1 MQVRLLK
8 FRAEFNLPLRQASL
22 PHAQS
27 LLSKIQEPKS
37 SAAKAVSSALSGKV
51 PKAQVEKL
59 ISREVVSDP
68 KVVSEI
74 VSAMGA
80 KTSIGPKQVQN
91 LKDAIETSKHYHSL
105 GLTSGKVR
113 MIHHFPFPFEKHTVK
128 HDAVVFDL
136 ETTPQEEAV
145 LLRLRGAR
153 PTPGA
158 AYLSASVFG
167 DTMRINTIQHN
178 LNELGKL
185 VSTRE
190 EVQAAEKS
198 RGSWA
203 EHLLFSAIS
212 YAKQNGIKKVQIV
225 PLVHQM
231 QNVEPNVSVRALK
244 EIYEKLPERL
254 GFKSHSV
261 TTSPKSVPSFYSRV
275 WKVRRVWEMDVGKA
289 YEKFGLDEIIS

>member
-1 MQVRLLK
+1 MFK
-8 FRAEFNLPLRQASL
+8 AEFKLPLGKASL

-27 LLSKIQEPKS
+27 LLSKIQSPKS
-37 SAAKAVSSALSGKV
+37 GQAKLVSSALSKAV
-51 PKAQVEKL
+51 PRVEVEKL
-59 ISREVVSDP
+59 ISREIISKPDVA
-68 KVVSEI
+68 KEI
-74 VSAMGA
+74 ISATGA
-80 KTSIGPKQVQN
+80 KATFGPRHVRN
-91 LKDAIETSKHYHSL
+91 LEEAVERSMHYHSL

-113 MIHHFPFPFEKHTVK
+113 MIHHFPFPLEKPTVK

-136 ETTPQEEAV
+136 KTTPQEETV

-153 PTPGA
+153 PTRGA

-178 LNELGKL
+178 INELGKL
-185 VSTRE
+185 VSTKE
-190 EVQAAEKS
+190 EMQAAEKS

-203 EHLLFSAIS
+203 EHLLFSAIT
-212 YAKQNGIKKVQIV
+212 YAKQNGIKTVQIV

-254 GFKSHSV
+254 GFKSRSV
-261 TTSPKSVPSFYSRV
+261 TTSPKAVPSFYSKV
-275 WKVRRVWEMDVGKA
+275 WKVRRVWEMDVDKA
-289 YEKFGLDEIIS
+289 YEQFGLDKIIS